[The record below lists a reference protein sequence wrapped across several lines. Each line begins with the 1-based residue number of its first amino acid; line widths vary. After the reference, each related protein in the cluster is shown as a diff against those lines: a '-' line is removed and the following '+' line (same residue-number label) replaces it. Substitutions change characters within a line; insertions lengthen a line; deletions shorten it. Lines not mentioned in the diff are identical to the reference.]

1 MKISRELKTG
11 IIALLSIVLFFW
23 GYNFLKNQSIYDKTR
38 TYYAEYSN
46 VQGLSPNSPITIN
59 GLNVGKV
66 SDISFHPIKKGVLIV
81 HLNLTNNIQFSK
93 SSIAEIY
100 SPDFISGKSM
110 RINLAFDG
118 GAIAK
123 NGDTLLG
130 SVESGIMGMINE
142 QIAPLQSKVESFVV
156 NSDSVMQNV
165 NQVLDAKNQQKIKT
179 SLNDLSITLENF
191 KSISLNADKLFTK
204 NSDRIDSII
213 TNANSAMAGLSKFT
227 DSLEK
232 VDLGATIAKLQ
243 TSLNS
248 VNQILDSV
256 KNGQGTIGKL
266 VNDEQLYK
274 NLEGASLEMEELIR
288 EIKLHPKRFVNISV
302 FGKKEKQYK
311 EPEENEEK

>member
-38 TYYAEYSN
+38 TYYAEYPN

-59 GLNVGKV
+59 GLSVGKV

-93 SSIAEIY
+93 NSIAEIY

-118 GAIAK
+118 GVIAK
-123 NGDTLLG
+123 NGDTLIG
-130 SVESGIMGMINE
+130 SVESGIMGMVNE
-142 QIAPLQSKVESFVV
+142 QIAPLQAKVESFVV

-165 NQVLDAKNQQKIKT
+165 NKVLDAKNQQNIKA
-179 SLNDLSITLENF
+179 SLNDLTITLEKF
-191 KSISLNADKLFTK
+191 KNISLNVDKLFTNNK
-204 NSDRIDSII
+204 DKLDSILN
-213 TNANSAMAGLSKFT
+213 NANSAMANFSKFT

-232 VDLGATIAKLQ
+232 VDLVATTAKLQ
-243 TSLNS
+243 TTLDG
-248 VNQILDSV
+248 VNQILDSI
-256 KNGQGTIGKL
+256 NSGEGTIGKL
-266 VNDEQLYK
+266 INDEQLYK

-288 EIKLHPKRFVNISV
+288 DIKLHPKRFVHLSV
-302 FGKKEKQYK
+302 FGKKEKAYE

>member
-66 SDISFHPIKKGVLIV
+66 SDISFHPLKKGVLIV
-81 HLNLTNNIQFSK
+81 HLKLTNDIQFSK
-93 SSIAEIY
+93 TSIAEIY

-110 RINLAFDG
+110 RINLTYDG

-123 NGDTLLG
+123 DGDTLIG

-156 NSDSVMQNV
+156 NSDLVMQNV
-165 NQVLDAKNQQKIKT
+165 NQILDAKNQQKIRE
-179 SLNDLSITLENF
+179 SLSDLAITLEKF
-191 KSISLNADKLFTK
+191 KNISLNADKLFVK
-204 NSDRIDSII
+204 NNDKMDSII
-213 TNANSAMAGLSKFT
+213 SNANSAMAGLSRFT

-232 VDLGATIAKLQ
+232 VDLVATATKLQ
-243 TSLNS
+243 ASLQS

-266 VNDEQLYK
+266 INDEQLYK
-274 NLEGASLEMEELIR
+274 NLEGASMEMEELLR
-288 EIKLHPKRFVNISV
+288 EIKLHPKRFVHISV
-302 FGKKEKQYK
+302 FGKKEKQYQ

>member
-1 MKISRELKTG
+1 LKISRELKTG

-38 TYYAEYSN
+38 TYYAEYPN

-59 GLNVGKV
+59 GLSVGKV

-93 SSIAEIY
+93 NSIAEIY

-118 GAIAK
+118 GVIAK
-123 NGDTLLG
+123 NGDTLIG
-130 SVESGIMGMINE
+130 SVESGIMGMVNE
-142 QIAPLQSKVESFVV
+142 QIAPLQAKVESFVV

-165 NQVLDAKNQQKIKT
+165 NKVLDAKNQQNIKA
-179 SLNDLSITLENF
+179 SLNDLTITLEKF
-191 KSISLNADKLFTK
+191 KNISLNVDKLFTNNK
-204 NSDRIDSII
+204 DKLDSILN
-213 TNANSAMAGLSKFT
+213 NANSAMANFSKFT

-232 VDLGATIAKLQ
+232 VDLVATTAKLQ
-243 TSLNS
+243 TTLDG
-248 VNQILDSV
+248 VNQILDSI
-256 KNGQGTIGKL
+256 NSGEGTIGKL
-266 VNDEQLYK
+266 INDEQLYK

-288 EIKLHPKRFVNISV
+288 DIKLHPKRFVHLSV
-302 FGKKEKQYK
+302 FGKKEKAFE

>member
-1 MKISRELKTG
+1 LKISRELKTG